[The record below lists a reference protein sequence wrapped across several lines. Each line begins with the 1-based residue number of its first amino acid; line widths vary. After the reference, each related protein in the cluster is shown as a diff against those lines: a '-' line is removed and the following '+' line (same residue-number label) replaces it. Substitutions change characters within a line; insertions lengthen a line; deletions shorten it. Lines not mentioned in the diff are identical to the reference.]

1 MTLLHLSALWLFI
14 AGNHMELVGSAMCDD
29 GWVYHMGT
37 ATCLRAVRE
46 FRKRELEQIFRHG
59 INPCG
64 STSGG
69 QYRNISGNIVDFT
82 ETMEPFVRDYL
93 QFIEVRAAVVEVPH
107 CLAVPVSDSRFF
119 GLGCLG
125 SSEQRTYFL
134 PGKSV
139 PFTVRYQPDA
149 AVVCQVPAGPV
160 EPPVCPQEVTLV
172 SVSDKSAV
180 LSWRPGQL
188 GRKVNVRVRVH
199 ACIGVPLSCE
209 YFTFRTFTDVSLF
222 QRMNYTVTELRPN
235 SQYKLVV
242 QIPQENNE
250 YEDCNMTLPLST
262 TEEAPVT
269 MSRTEQAQESS
280 GSVVALSVLLCISL
294 CACSVL
300 GILLYMHSRHAK
312 KGRHSDTETGGAT
325 VLNPKA
331 DKPGVKLQ
339 VEKSQDTSG
348 SLYLNDTEQPH
359 RYEKTI
365 IPDQDE
371 HIYET

>member
-1 MTLLHLSALWLFI
+1 MTLLYLSALCLFI
-14 AGNHMELVGSAMCDD
+14 AGNHMEPVGSAMCDD

-37 ATCLRAVRE
+37 KKCLQAI
-46 FRKRELEQIFRHG
+46 RKFDHAEVIFG
-59 INPCG
+59 DVNNPCG
-64 STSGG
+64 NTSGG
-69 QYRNISGNIVDFT
+69 QYRNISGDIVDFT
-82 ETMEPFVRDYL
+82 EQMEQFIRDYL
-93 QFIEVRAAVVEVPH
+93 QFLEIRAAVVEVSH
-107 CLAVPVSDSRFF
+107 WLAQSVSNYKGFRNKC
-119 GLGCLG
+119 GWPWKL
-125 SSEQRTYFL
+125 RTYFL
-134 PGKSV
+134 PGKTI
-139 PFTVRYQPDA
+139 PFTVRNPHNA

-180 LSWRPGQL
+180 LSWNPGQL
-188 GRKVNVRVRVH
+188 GRKVNVRVKVH
-199 ACIGVPLSCE
+199 ACTGVPLSCE
-209 YFTFRTFTDVSLF
+209 YFTFTTFTDVSLF

-250 YEDCNMTLPLST
+250 FEDCNVTLPLST

-280 GSVVALSVLLCISL
+280 GSVVALSVLLCLSL

-300 GILLYMHSRHAK
+300 GILLYMHYRHAK
-312 KGRHSDTETGGAT
+312 KGRHRDTETVGAT

-339 VEKSQDTSG
+339 VENSQDTSG
-348 SLYLNDTEQPH
+348 SLYINDTQQPH

-365 IPDQDE
+365 VCDQDE